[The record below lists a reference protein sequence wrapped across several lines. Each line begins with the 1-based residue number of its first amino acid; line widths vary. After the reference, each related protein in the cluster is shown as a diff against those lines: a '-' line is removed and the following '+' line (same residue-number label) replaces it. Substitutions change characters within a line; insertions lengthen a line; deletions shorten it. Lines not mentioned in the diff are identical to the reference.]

1 MKTPAVASLRH
12 ITCLAALLAGLSLGC
27 GGGAAADPGD
37 PDAGT
42 PAPAASFTLSVAA
55 TKLPVLTGS
64 DAAVDVTVTREAGF
78 TGAITLASVGLP
90 AGANGT
96 FAPPILAD
104 GETHATLTVTAAA
117 DAPHSLPTPVE
128 IKGMSGD
135 AAQTKPLTVT
145 VYGPPGS
152 LDTSFGGGK
161 VVIPAGAS
169 DDYAY
174 AMAVQTDGKVVVVG
188 RAAEHRGDFALIRL
202 ERDGALDSTFGSG
215 GKVLTDFAGD
225 SETALAVAVQ
235 ADGKLVVGGTTMV
248 AGSGQDFA
256 LARYNPDGS
265 LDAGFGAGGKV
276 TTAFSGD
283 SDTAYAL
290 LIQADG
296 KLVVGGDT
304 NQGSSATGV
313 DFALARYNTDGSLD
327 AGFGTGGKTITSLA
341 QFSGRDSIYALT
353 LQTVGGEARIVAAG
367 GEGDFTVARYL
378 ANGTLDPSFGVGGT
392 GKVTA
397 LMGSTIGAARAVRI
411 TADNKLVV
419 AGHVSHDFA
428 LVRLDADGKVDASF
442 GLSPTPGRV
451 VTAVQTSNWD
461 EAQGLAIES
470 DGKLVVAGWAYEGNS
485 SAGNFAVLRYQP
497 DGALDTTF
505 GGTGIVL
512 TPVAQGTK
520 PDQAS
525 AVLLQT
531 DDRIPAVRVLACGS
545 ASVTNSDIAVTRYW
559 R

>member
-12 ITCLAALLAGLSLGC
+12 ITRLVAVLAGLAIGC
-27 GGGAAADPGD
+27 GGTAADPGD
-37 PDAGT
+37 TDAG
-42 PAPAASFTLSVAA
+42 PPPPAASFTLSVAA
-55 TKLPVLTGS
+55 SKLPVLTGS
-64 DAAVDVTVTREAGF
+64 NATVEVTVTREAGF
-78 TGAITLASVGLP
+78 TGAITLAPVGLP
-90 AGANGT
+90 AGATGT
-96 FAPPILAD
+96 FAPATLAD
-104 GETHATLTVTAAA
+104 GETRATLTVTALA
-117 DAPHSLPTPVE
+117 DAPHSLPTSVE
-128 IKGMSGD
+128 VKATSGD
-135 AAQTKPLTVT
+135 KAQTKPLTVT

-152 LDTSFGGGK
+152 LDTSFAGGK

-174 AMAVQTDGKVVVVG
+174 AMALQADGKVVVVG

-202 ERDGALDSTFGSG
+202 ERDGAPDATFGSG
-215 GKVLTDFAGD
+215 GKVLTDFAGE

-235 ADGKLVVGGTTMV
+235 ADGKLVVAGTTTV

-290 LIQADG
+290 VIQPDG

-304 NQGSSATGV
+304 NQGSSATGQ

-327 AGFGTGGKTITSLA
+327 GGFGTGGKTITSVA

-353 LQTVGGEARIVAAG
+353 LQTVGGETRIVAAG
-367 GEGDFTVARYL
+367 GEGDFSVARYL

-392 GKVTA
+392 GKVAA
-397 LMGSTIGAARAVRI
+397 LMGSTIGAARAVRV

-451 VTAVQTSNWD
+451 VTPVQTSNWD

-470 DGKLVVAGWAYEGNS
+470 DGRLVVAGWAYEGNS
-485 SAGNFAVLRYQP
+485 SAGNFAVVRYQP

-559 R
+559 